1 MTRDRENNSKKQPPA
16 WLLNERPVE
25 EQLWLKNLALTTCIE
40 GVTIADA
47 TKPDC
52 PLIYVNSGFEKLT
65 GYSAAETCGTNCRF
79 LQGKDTGQDA
89 IEEIRRAMK
98 EKRACVVEILNY
110 RKDGKPF
117 WNRLSIT
124 PIRDHKGRVSHF
136 MGIQSDVTERRSSEE
151 ALRISNASLKKANSI
166 IKEDLES
173 AAKVQTSILPP
184 RVLELSGVDASW
196 HLVPSEELAG
206 DTLNAYRL
214 NDRYSVFYVLDVS
227 GHGVQAA
234 LLSFTVNHWLAPA
247 TGPDGETGRVTAES
261 EFPTLCS
268 PVKVLQQLNRK
279 FPFDPVIGQ
288 YFTLIYGVLD
298 HQTNEFRFVAAGHPS
313 PMYLPRGGKPRI
325 LQSENFPV
333 GVVADAAFKET
344 AIEMKPGDRIFLY
357 SDGLLDVTNTEG
369 ERFEAERLLKE
380 VSTLSSG
387 SLKSGLPILIDRL
400 REWSGKNSFDDDISI
415 LGFEIK

>member
-1 MTRDRENNSKKQPPA
+1 MTKYRKNNSKKQPPA
-16 WLLNERPVE
+16 WLLEERPLE
-25 EQLWLKNLALTTCIE
+25 EQLRLKNLALTTCAE
-40 GVTIADA
+40 GITIADA

-79 LQGKDTGQDA
+79 LQGKDTGQSA
-89 IEEIRRAMK
+89 IDEIRRAMK
-98 EKRACVVEILNY
+98 EQRACVVEILNY
-110 RKDGKPF
+110 RKNGEPF

-124 PIRDHKGRVSHF
+124 PIRDHKGTVTHF
-136 MGIQSDVTERRSSEE
+136 MGIQSDVTERRSAEE
-151 ALRISNASLKKANSI
+151 ALRISNASLTKANSI
-166 IKEDLES
+166 IKKNLES

-184 RVLELSGVDASW
+184 RVPELSGVDVFW
-196 HLVPSEELAG
+196 ELVPSEELAG

-227 GHGVQAA
+227 GHGVRAA

-247 TGPDGETGRVTAES
+247 GETGRVAGES
-261 EFPTLCS
+261 AFSTLCS
-268 PVKVLQQLNRK
+268 PVEVLQQLNRK

-313 PMYLPRGGKPRI
+313 PVYLPVGGQPRI
-325 LQSENFPV
+325 HQSENFPV
-333 GVVADAAFKET
+333 GVVPDAAFAET
-344 AIEMKPGDRIFLY
+344 TIEMKPGDRIFLY
-357 SDGLLDVTNTEG
+357 SDGLLDLTNTEG

-380 VSTLSSG
+380 VRKLSSD
-387 SLKSGLPILIDRL
+387 SLKTGLPTLIDRL
-400 REWSGKNSFDDDISI
+400 REWSGKDSFEDDISI